1 MACYKKYFVK
11 AIKTTYSAN
20 SDFLL
25 AEIDKQFKYISADT
39 SFAATSSNP
48 IDKRLDFCGYF
59 LALIKT
65 LDEQEE
71 SFDMIRIICLNVVLD
86 YVRPKNKIQLFM
98 KRLPAKLTA
107 TRLATLF
114 LKALNKRVSKKAHPD
129 GFVAE
134 IITDKKE
141 TFDLGYGVDIIEC
154 GICKLFAKH
163 NYGKYASI
171 LCEVDEITARLA
183 GLKLIRTGTIALGA
197 KKCDFRF
204 KKE

>member
-1 MACYKKYFVK
+1 
-11 AIKTTYSAN
+11 
-20 SDFLL
+20 
-25 AEIDKQFKYISADT
+25 
-39 SFAATSSNP
+39 
-48 IDKRLDFCGYF
+48 
-59 LALIKT
+59 
-65 LDEQEE
+65 
-71 SFDMIRIICLNVVLD
+71 MIRIICLKVVLD
-86 YVRPKNKIQLFM
+86 YVRPKNEIQLFM

-141 TFDLGYGVDIIEC
+141 TYDLGYGVDIIEC

-183 GLKLIRTGTIALGA
+183 GLKLIRTGTIASGA